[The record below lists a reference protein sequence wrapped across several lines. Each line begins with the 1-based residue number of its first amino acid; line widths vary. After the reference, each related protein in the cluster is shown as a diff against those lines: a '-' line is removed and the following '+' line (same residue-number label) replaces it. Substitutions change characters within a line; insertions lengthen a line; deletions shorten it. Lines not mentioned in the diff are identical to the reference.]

1 VTNGAAAPAPAPK
14 SQLSAGAEQV
24 LLAFFSL
31 QDSLSKDEARML
43 AQRVRYLT
51 LCLSLVLSR
60 WSMSGMPGSAVMLHM
75 RKSVAQACSWLQ
87 GSLA

>member
-1 VTNGAAAPAPAPK
+1 VTSGAAAPAPAPK
-14 SQLSAGAEQV
+14 SQLSAAAEQV

-51 LCLSLVLSR
+51 SVVTMSSCR
-60 WSMSGMPGSAVMLHM
+60 WSMSGVPGVAVTLHTC
-75 RKSVAQACSWLQ
+75 KVIVQTCSWLQ
-87 GSLA
+87 GSPA